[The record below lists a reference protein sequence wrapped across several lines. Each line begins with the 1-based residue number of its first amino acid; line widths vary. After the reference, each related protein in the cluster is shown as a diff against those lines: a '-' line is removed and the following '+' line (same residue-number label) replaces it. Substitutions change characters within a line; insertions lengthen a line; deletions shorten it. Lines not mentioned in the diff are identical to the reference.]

1 MPSHVIASLSEKAYE
16 TKLTAEISGVMW
28 DHHNAAGNDR

>member
-16 TKLTAEISGVMW
+16 TELTAEISGVVW
-28 DHHNAAGNDR
+28 EPHIAAGNDR